1 MKNSTLLLTIASA
14 MLLQAAPAVAQNN
27 VPIRKIKAVKPAT
40 ELTLLDRVESD
51 THRKIYQYNEYGYIT
66 SVMEYR
72 KEVGQWVLNT
82 DNSYRQEYVFN
93 AAGQCTARTCFN
105 VDKAGNKT
113 TEKNKANMEVI
124 GDKTWERYYKEYSDG
139 TTHISEAYA
148 YDQWGNRVEEIIYG
162 YDSYSKKETI
172 RTYNKREYS
181 GPVDKYTDNAN
192 YESLKNGRLLY
203 YLRARGYDDYHFT
216 MNTNE
221 LYVEEFRKIVWQ
233 TENDKLYKR
242 EYTCPNYLQIT
253 VGSIEREMWKSSESE
268 FTLNADGTRPIKET
282 VRGYDETGEVKYDY
296 TSHTYTWDDRGR
308 LLASFEYNESP
319 SEVSYKGEYTYA
331 DDYAKTLSLR
341 EAIAELSCGNQI
353 YPEDEFL
360 QFGRIATSSYYY
372 AEDGDKGESTYEW
385 NADGQLIGGTWK
397 ETSITSGPDNN
408 DTSTE
413 TDYGEIRVGYNAD
426 GHMAWKIDHSI
437 TENEFIK
444 IEYLYNKEG
453 VWTGEAEYD
462 GDSWDGPWTKE
473 GERGNARARKRLA
486 TRAATTPK
494 FIDDLTDGSH
504 SIEKHDGVWNTYGN
518 YNVTDG
524 IVTGGG
530 YQQTLVSNASVPANP
545 AYNYTDPLMPLER
558 EEDEEVFTNEA
569 EAVWSYTWNPQKGDW
584 ESEWSPTEAKRVYN
598 KDGNIVADIYDGNQT
613 IVSTITYRLD
623 DDGRLIEEIYSKG
636 GNITYEYLP
645 GTDYLLE
652 SVETA
657 ADNSRNVCHY
667 YYSKHN
673 YVDPTGIESIKRN
686 DVSTPVWYDLQGR
699 RITTPTS
706 KGIYIV
712 NGKKVMVR

>member
-1 MKNSTLLLTIASA
+1 MRNSTLLLAIASA

-27 VPIRKIKAVKPAT
+27 VPIRKIKAVKPTT

-51 THRKIYQYNEYGYIT
+51 THRKVYQYNEYGYIT

-72 KEVGQWVLNT
+72 KEAGQWVLNT

-93 AAGQCTARTCFN
+93 AAGQCTARTAFN

-113 TEKNKANMEVI
+113 TEKNKAKVEVI
-124 GDKTWERYYKEYSDG
+124 GDTTWERYYKEYPDS

-148 YDQWGNRVEEIIYG
+148 YDQWGNRVEEILYG
-162 YDSYSKKETI
+162 YDGYNRMEFIRSYK
-172 RTYNKREYS
+172 KREYS
-181 GPVDKYTDNAN
+181 GPVDIYADNAN
-192 YESLKNGRLLY
+192 YTSIERGRLLY
-203 YLRARGYDDYHFT
+203 DLTARRENEQIT
-216 MNTNE
+216 MNTND
-221 LYVEEFRKIVWQ
+221 LYVDEFHKTVWQ
-233 TENDKLYKR
+233 TENDKLYAR
-242 EYTCPNYLQIT
+242 EYGCNRSLEIT
-253 VGSIEREMWKSSESE
+253 VGSIEREMWKSSERE
-268 FTLNADGTRPIKET
+268 FILNADGTRPVRET
-282 VRGYDETGEVKYDY
+282 TRSYDETGEVTGDNI
-296 TSHTYTWDDRGR
+296 SHSYTWDNLGR
-308 LLASFEYNESP
+308 LLSYI
-319 SEVSYKGEYTYA
+319 SYKGSTSEISYKNEYTYA
-331 DDYAKTLSLR
+331 DDYAKKLSLR
-341 EAIAELSCGNQI
+341 EAIEALDGGGQI
-353 YPEDEFL
+353 YPEDEL
-360 QFGRIATSSYYY
+360 MQFGHIATDSYNYV
-372 AEDGDKGESTYEW
+372 EDGDKGGGTYEW
-385 NADGQLIGGTWK
+385 NANGQLIGGTWT
-397 ETSITSGPDNN
+397 ETYKDYDSNN
-408 DTSTE
+408 DNPTTV
-413 TDYGEIRVGYNAD
+413 TDYGEIRVGYNAE
-426 GHMAWKIDHSI
+426 GHLAWKIDHSI
-437 TENEFIK
+437 TESEFIK

-453 VWTGEAEYD
+453 VWTGFEEYD

-473 GERGNARARKRLA
+473 NEWGNAKARKRLA

-524 IVTGGG
+524 VVTGGG
-530 YQQTLVSNASVPANP
+530 YQQTLVSTASVPANP

-558 EEDEEVFTNEA
+558 EDNEDAEVASEEM
-569 EAVWSYTWNPQKGDW
+569 WYYYWNTDKGDW
-584 ESEWSPTEAKRVYN
+584 ELDWGPTDAQRVYEN
-598 KDGNIVADIYDGNQT
+598 DGNIVADIYDRNQT

-623 DDGRLIEEIYSKG
+623 DDDRLIEEVNSKG

-657 ADNSRNVCHY
+657 ADGNRNVCHY

-686 DVSTPVWYDLQGR
+686 DASTAVWYDLQGR

-712 NGKKVMVR
+712 NGKKVVVR

>member
-1 MKNSTLLLTIASA
+1 MRNSTLLLAIASA
-14 MLLQAAPAVAQNN
+14 MFMQAAPAAAQNN
-27 VPIRKIKAVKPAT
+27 VPIRKIKAVKPTT

-51 THRKIYQYNEYGYIT
+51 THQKIYQYNEYGYIT
-66 SVMEYR
+66 SVMEYN
-72 KEVGQWVLNT
+72 KEAGQWVLDT

-93 AAGQCTARTCFN
+93 AAGQCTARTSFN

-113 TEKNKANMEVI
+113 TEKNKAKVEVI
-124 GDKTWERYYKEYSDG
+124 GDTTWERYYKEYPDS

-148 YDQWGNRVEEIIYG
+148 YDQWGNRVEEILYG
-162 YDSYSKKETI
+162 YDSYNRKEFI
-172 RTYNKREYS
+172 RRYKKREYS
-181 GPVDKYTDNAN
+181 GPVDIYADNAN
-192 YESLKNGRLLY
+192 YTSIERGRLLY
-203 YLRARGYDDYHFT
+203 DLTAKGQDDYHYT

-221 LYVEEFRKIVWQ
+221 LYVDEFRKIVWQ
-233 TENDKLYKR
+233 TENDKLYRR
-242 EYTCPNYLQIT
+242 EYVCRGSMELQ
-253 VGSIEREMWKSSESE
+253 VGSIEKKMWKSSESE

-296 TSHTYTWDDRGR
+296 ISHTYTWDDRGR

-385 NADGQLIGGTWK
+385 DANGQLIGGTWT
-397 ETSITSGPDNN
+397 ETYKDYDSNN
-408 DTSTE
+408 DNPTTV

-473 GERGNARARKRLA
+473 DWSKARARKRLA

-558 EEDEEVFTNEA
+558 EDEEAYPVTTEA
-569 EAVWSYTWNPQKGDW
+569 MWYYYWNTDKGDW
-584 ESEWSPTEAKRVYN
+584 ELLGYPTEAQRVYN
-598 KDGNIVADIYDGNQT
+598 KDGNIVADTYNGNQT

-686 DVSTPVWYDLQGR
+686 DASTPVWYDLQGR

>member
-1 MKNSTLLLTIASA
+1 MRNSTLLLAIASA
-14 MLLQAAPAVAQNN
+14 MFMQAAPAAAQNN
-27 VPIRKIKAVKPAT
+27 VPIRKIKAVKPTT

-66 SVMEYR
+66 SVMEYN
-72 KEVGQWVLNT
+72 KEAGQWVLDT

-93 AAGQCTARTCFN
+93 AAGQCTARTSFN

-113 TEKNKANMEVI
+113 TEKNKAKVEVI
-124 GDKTWERYYKEYSDG
+124 GDTTWERYYKEYPDS

-148 YDQWGNRVEEIIYG
+148 YDQWGNRVEEILYG
-162 YDSYSKKETI
+162 YDSYNRKEFI
-172 RTYNKREYS
+172 RRYKKREYS
-181 GPVDKYTDNAN
+181 GPVDIYADNAN
-192 YESLKNGRLLY
+192 HGSIERGRLLY
-203 YLRARGYDDYHFT
+203 DLTAKGQDDYHYT

-221 LYVEEFRKIVWQ
+221 LYVDEFRKIVWQ

-253 VGSIEREMWKSSESE
+253 VGSIERKMWKSSESE
-268 FTLNADGTRPIKET
+268 FALNADGTRPVRET
-282 VRGYDETGEVKYDY
+282 MRSYDQTGEVTGDNI
-296 TSHTYTWDDRGR
+296 SHSYTWDNLGR
-308 LLASFEYNESP
+308 LLSDIRYNGST
-319 SEVSYKGEYTYA
+319 SEISYKDEYTYA
-331 DDYAKTLSLR
+331 DDYAKKLSLR
-341 EAIAELSCGNQI
+341 EAIEALDGGGQI
-353 YPEDEFL
+353 YPEDEFM
-360 QFGRIATSSYYY
+360 QFGHPATSSYYY
-372 AEDGDKGESTYEW
+372 PDDGDKGESTYEW
-385 NADGQLIGGTWK
+385 NANGQLIGGKWTETYK
-397 ETSITSGPDNN
+397 EYDSNN
-408 DTSTE
+408 DNPTTV

-426 GHMAWKIDHSI
+426 GHLAWKIDHSI
-437 TENEFIK
+437 SENEFIK
-444 IEYLYNKEG
+444 IEYLYNKKG
-453 VWTGEAEYD
+453 VWTSEAEYD

-473 GERGNARARKRLA
+473 DWSKARARKRLA
-486 TRAATTPK
+486 TRAATAPK
-494 FIDDLTDGSH
+494 FIDDMTDGYH
-504 SIEKHDGVWNTYGN
+504 YIENNDGVWNTNGN

-524 IVTGGG
+524 VVTGGG
-530 YQQTLVSNASVPANP
+530 YQQTLASNASVPANP
-545 AYNYTDPLMPLER
+545 QYNYTDPLMPLER
-558 EEDEEVFTNEA
+558 EDEEEA
-569 EAVWSYTWNPQKGDW
+569 YPVTSEAIWYYDWNTDKGDW
-584 ESEWSPTEAKRVYN
+584 ELLGYPTEAQRVYN
-598 KDGNIVADIYDGNQT
+598 KDGNIVADTYNGNQT

-686 DVSTPVWYDLQGR
+686 DASTPVWYDLQGR

>member
-1 MKNSTLLLTIASA
+1 MRNSTLLLAIASA

-27 VPIRKIKAVKPAT
+27 VPIRKIKAVKPTT

-51 THRKIYQYNEYGYIT
+51 THKKIYQYNEYGYIT

-72 KEVGQWVLNT
+72 KEAGQWVLNT

-113 TEKNKANMEVI
+113 TEKNKANVEVI
-124 GDKTWERYYKEYSDG
+124 GDTTWERYYKEYSDG

-148 YDQWGNRVEEIIYG
+148 YDKWGNRVEEIIYG
-162 YDSYSKKETI
+162 YDSYIKMETI

-181 GPVDKYTDNAN
+181 GPVDKYTDNSN
-192 YESLKNGRLLY
+192 YETFKNGRLLY
-203 YLRARGYDDYHFT
+203 YLRARGYDDQIA

-221 LYVEEFRKIVWQ
+221 LYVEEFRKTVWQ
-233 TENDKLYKR
+233 TENDKLYRR
-242 EYTCPNYLQIT
+242 EYVCRGSMELK
-253 VGSIEREMWKSSESE
+253 VGSIEKKMWKTSESE

-282 VRGYDETGEVKYDY
+282 IRSYDETGEVMRDY
-296 TSHTYTWDDRGR
+296 TYHTYTWDDRGR

-319 SEVSYKGEYTYA
+319 SEVSYKNEYTYA

-360 QFGRIATSSYYY
+360 QFGRIATSSFWYD
-372 AEDGDKGESTYEW
+372 DGDSGNSTYEW
-385 NADGQLIGGTWK
+385 NANGQLTGGTWT
-397 ETSITSGPDNN
+397 ETCTTSEPDTDNP
-408 DTSTE
+408 TTR
-413 TDYGEIRVGYNAD
+413 TDYGETRVGYNAD
-426 GHMAWKIDHSI
+426 GHMAWTIDHSI
-437 TENEFIK
+437 SENDFTK

-453 VWTGEAEYD
+453 IWTGEAEYSGD
-462 GDSWDGPWTKE
+462 GWDGPWTKE
-473 GERGNARARKRLA
+473 NERGNARARKRLA

-504 SIEKHDGVWNTYGN
+504 NIEKHDGVWNTYGN

-558 EEDEEVFTNEA
+558 EDEEAYPVTTEA
-569 EAVWSYTWNPQKGDW
+569 MWYYYWNTDKGDW
-584 ESEWSPTEAKRVYN
+584 ELDWGPTEAKRVYN
-598 KDGNIVADIYDGNQT
+598 KDGNIVADTYNGNQT

-623 DDGRLIEEIYSKG
+623 DDDRLIEEIYSKG

-686 DVSTPVWYDLQGR
+686 DASTPVWYDLQGR

-712 NGKKVMVR
+712 NGKKVVVR

>member
-1 MKNSTLLLTIASA
+1 MRNSTLLLAIASA
-14 MLLQAAPAVAQNN
+14 MFMQAAPAAAQNN
-27 VPIRKIKAVKPAT
+27 VPIRKIKAVKPST

-51 THRKIYQYNEYGYIT
+51 THWKIYQYNEYGYIT
-66 SVMEYR
+66 SVMEYN
-72 KEVGQWVLNT
+72 KEAEQWVLDT

-93 AAGQCTARTCFN
+93 AAGQCTARTSFN

-113 TEKNKANMEVI
+113 TEKNKANVEVI
-124 GDKTWERYYKEYSDG
+124 GNTTWERYYKEYPDG

-148 YDQWGNRVEEIIYG
+148 YDQWGNRVEEIRYG
-162 YDSYSKKETI
+162 YDSYSHKEYII
-172 RTYNKREYS
+172 RYNKREYS
-181 GPVDKYTDNAN
+181 GPVDIYTDNAN

-203 YLRARGYDDYHFT
+203 YLRARGYDDQIA

-221 LYVEEFRKIVWQ
+221 LYVEEFRKTVWQ
-233 TENDKLYKR
+233 TENDKLYRR
-242 EYTCPNYLQIT
+242 EYVCRGSMALK
-253 VGSIEREMWKSSESE
+253 VGSIEKKMWKSSESE

-282 VRGYDETGEVKYDY
+282 IRSYDETGEVMRDY
-296 TSHTYTWDDRGR
+296 TYHTYTWDDRGR
-308 LLASFEYNESP
+308 LLASFEYNESL
-319 SEVSYKGEYTYA
+319 SEVSYKNEYTYA

-360 QFGRIATSSYYY
+360 QFGRIATSSFWYD
-372 AEDGDKGESTYEW
+372 DGDNGKSTYEW
-385 NADGQLIGGTWK
+385 NADGQLTGGKWS
-397 ETSITSGPDNN
+397 ETCITSEPDTDNP
-408 DTSTE
+408 TTR
-413 TDYGEIRVGYNAD
+413 TDYGEVRVGYNAD
-426 GHMAWKIDHSI
+426 GHMAWEIDHSI
-437 TENEFIK
+437 SENDFTK

-453 VWTGEAEYD
+453 IWTGEAEYSGD
-462 GDSWDGPWTKE
+462 GWDGPWTKE
-473 GERGNARARKRLA
+473 NEWGNAKARKRLA

-504 SIEKHDGVWNTYGN
+504 SIRNSDGVWNTN
-518 YNVTDG
+518 
-524 IVTGGG
+524 GG
-530 YQQTLVSNASVPANP
+530 YDVSDGVVTYGRYEQTLVSNASVPANP
-545 AYNYTDPLMPLER
+545 AYNYTDPLLPLEG
-558 EEDEEVFTNEA
+558 EDEEEA
-569 EAVWSYTWNPQKGDW
+569 YPVTSEAIWYYYWNTDKGDW
-584 ESEWSPTEAKRVYN
+584 ELKWGPTEAQRVYN
-598 KDGNIVADIYDGNQT
+598 KDGNIVADTYNGNQT

-623 DDGRLIEEIYSKG
+623 DDDRLIEETYSKG

-657 ADNSRNVCHY
+657 ADGYHNVCHY

-686 DVSTPVWYDLQGR
+686 DASTPVWYDLQGR

-712 NGKKVMVR
+712 NGKKVVVR